1 MSITGIFGESFDTIW
16 KYPKAILPYLVMELV
31 ISLLVIIA
39 VFELAGTAVATGII
53 SAGFW
58 ALIIGIIVMSFVIGM
73 FITPLFYGVYTNIE
87 VQKLKRKRLSLR
99 SAYDATKTR
108 YGTLFWAGLANL
120 AIYLAIIIVF
130 AGLLLGYI
138 GANGTV
144 LAALG
149 SVHTG
154 AVHTSVLRPLVAL
167 AGFLLLWAVLLV
179 LCTGIAAIFLFQ
191 YVPIVILEKRGALDS
206 IKRSFEVGRKNFWS
220 ILGVLVIYMIIV
232 LLVYFVVG
240 IISTPFD
247 LASRAAGSLVQI
259 LISSIV
265 GSFVY
270 PWYIMIMTSF
280 YNSYVRKIAQ

>member
-1 MSITGIFGESFDTIW
+1 MSITDIFGESFDTIW

-39 VFELAGTAVATGII
+39 VFELAGMAVATGII
-53 SAGFW
+53 SASFW
-58 ALIIGIIVMSFVIGM
+58 ALIIGIIAMSFVIGM

-87 VQKLKRKRLSLR
+87 VQKLKKKRFSLR
-99 SAYDATKTR
+99 AAYNSTKAR

-120 AIYLAIIIVF
+120 AIYLVIVIVF

-138 GANGTV
+138 GANGPV

-149 SVHTG
+149 
-154 AVHTSVLRPLVAL
+154 AVHAGTAHTSALRPLATL
-167 AGFLLLWAVLLV
+167 AGFLLLWAVLLI
-179 LCTGIAAIFLFQ
+179 LCTGIAAVFLFQ
-191 YVPIVILEKRGALDS
+191 YVPIAILEGRGALDS

-220 ILGVLVIYMIIV
+220 ILGALVIYMIIV

-247 LASRAAGSLVQI
+247 LASRTVGSLVQI
-259 LISSIV
+259 LISSVV